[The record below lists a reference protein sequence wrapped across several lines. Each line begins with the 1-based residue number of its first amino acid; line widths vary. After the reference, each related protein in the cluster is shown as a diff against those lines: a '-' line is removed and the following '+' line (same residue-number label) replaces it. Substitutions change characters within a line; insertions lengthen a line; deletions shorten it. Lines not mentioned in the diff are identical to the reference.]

1 MTNRYIDLIE
11 QTFDPTE
18 GFKVIDGCL
27 HFHDVSLKKLIE
39 QYGTP
44 LRITYLPKISSQIQ
58 KAKHLF
64 QLAYQKYQY
73 DKPYRYCFCTKSSH
87 FSYVMNEA
95 LKNDIH
101 IEISS
106 NYDID
111 LLYNLYAESKIT
123 KDTYI
128 ICNGFKPR
136 EYIRRISELINQGH
150 HNVIPVID
158 NMEELNFYSK
168 YLDPDVECKI
178 GIRVAAEE
186 EPTFEFYTSRLGVR
200 YKDII
205 NFYETVVKKN
215 PRFKLKMLH
224 FFINTGIKDDTYYW
238 NELVKLLQ
246 MYCDLKKACPD
257 LTMLNIGGGL
267 PIRYSLDSNIDYEY
281 LISEIVYQ
289 IKETCQREQ
298 VDTPEIFTEFG
309 SFTVGESGA
318 IVFSV
323 LAEKHQNDRESW
335 YMLDG
340 SMMTTLPD
348 IYGIKQRFILL
359 PINKWN
365 NPYQTVTIGGL
376 SCDGNDFYS
385 SKLHRNNLYLPC
397 LHVEGKGVPVEDED
411 EKLYLG
417 FFHVGAYQESLSGF
431 GGIKHCL
438 LPSPKHVLIQRDP
451 ETGEVSTELF
461 SPEQQAS
468 SMLKLLGYAVQPE
481 LVMQEID

>member
-11 QTFDPTE
+11 QTFDPAE

-27 HFHDVSLKKLIE
+27 YFHDVPLKKLVE
-39 QYGTP
+39 EYGTP
-44 LRITYLPKISSQIQ
+44 LRLTYLPKISSQIQ

-64 QLAYQKYQY
+64 ELAYQKNQY

-87 FSYVMNEA
+87 FSYVLNEA

-101 IEISS
+101 LEISS

-111 LLYNLYAESKIT
+111 LLYNLYSEGKIS
-123 KDTYI
+123 KDTFV

-150 HNVIPVID
+150 HNVIGVID

-168 YLDPDVECKI
+168 YLDPNVECKI

-200 YKDII
+200 YKDILP
-205 NFYETVVKKN
+205 FYENVVKKN
-215 PRFKLKMLH
+215 PRFKLNMLH

-238 NELVKLLQ
+238 NELVKLIH
-246 MYCDLKKACPD
+246 MYCELKKACPE

-281 LISEIVYQ
+281 LINEIVYQ
-289 IKETCQREQ
+289 IKDICERQQ

-318 IVFSV
+318 IIFTV

-365 NPYQTVTIGGL
+365 YPYQTVTIGGL

-397 LHVEGKGVPVEDED
+397 LNQEGKGVPAEAED

-438 LPSPKHVLIQRDP
+438 LPSPKHVLIQRDS
-451 ETGEVSTELF
+451 ETGEITTELF
-461 SPEQQAS
+461 SQEQTAG
-468 SMLKLLGYAVQPE
+468 SMLKILGYAVQPE
-481 LVMQEID
+481 FAMQEAD

>member
-11 QTFDPTE
+11 QTFDPAE

-27 HFHDVSLKKLIE
+27 YFHDVSLKALID

-58 KAKHLF
+58 KAKRLF
-64 QLAYQKYQY
+64 QLAFEKHQY
-73 DKPYRYCFCTKSSH
+73 DKQYRYCFCTKSSH
-87 FSYVMNEA
+87 FSFVLEEA
-95 LKNDIH
+95 LKNNIH
-101 IEISS
+101 IETSS

-111 LLYNLYAESKIT
+111 LLYNLYHQGKIN
-123 KDTYI
+123 KDTFI

-136 EYIRRISELINQGH
+136 EYIRRISELINEGH

-168 YLDPDVECKI
+168 YLQTGTECKI

-205 NFYETVVKKN
+205 PFYENVVKKN
-215 PRFKLKMLH
+215 ERFKLKMLH
-224 FFINTGIKDDTYYW
+224 FFINTGIKDETYYW

-246 MYCDLKKACPD
+246 MYCDLKKVCPE
-257 LTMLNIGGGL
+257 LSMLNIGGGL
-267 PIRYSLDSNIDYEY
+267 PIRYAFDSNIDYEY
-281 LISEIVYQ
+281 LISEIVNQ
-289 IKETCQREQ
+289 IKETCQREG
-298 VDTPEIFTEFG
+298 VDTPDIFTEFG
-309 SFTVGESGA
+309 NFTVGESGA

-340 SMMTTLPD
+340 SLMTTLPD

-359 PINKWN
+359 PVNKWK

-397 LHVEGKGVPVEDED
+397 LNSGGKDSPVHDDE

-417 FFHVGAYQESLSGF
+417 FFHVGAYQESLSGY

-438 LPSPKHVLIQRDP
+438 LPSPKHVLVQRNPDTD
-451 ETGEVSTELF
+451 EISTQLF
-461 SPEQQAS
+461 ATEQNAA
-468 SMLKLLGYAVQPE
+468 SMLKILGYEVE
-481 LVMQEID
+481 